1 MLRATTPDLL
11 VAAVA
16 VATFAALAVPRVRG
30 VPLSRALTA
39 GLGAVAVVALGGLSP
54 AAAFASVDPTTLLL
68 VFGMLVHVEALSTS
82 GVYGWAAA
90 ALANRAATTRRL
102 TLGATCLA
110 AGLSAVALNDAT
122 VILLAPVVL
131 DAAATADADP
141 TLPGIGLVV
150 GANVGS
156 LATPL
161 GNPQNAYIL
170 ARSAVSAG
178 EFVRRLAPVAVVCLG
193 LALLVLVP
201 FTDRR
206 RLPSVPE
213 PSFDRGWAALGGG
226 FLVGTLLLLVALPE
240 IDAGALAAGT
250 ALAHLGAVQ
259 VGRRVPADEILER
272 LDWGVLVLFVGLFVL
287 TGAIR
292 DDAVFVALLNTVEGA
307 GVVGRTAAAFGLSA
321 VVSNVPA
328 VLLLAPVT
336 AGETAWLRLAA
347 VSTLAGNA
355 TPVASAATLIVL
367 ERARQSDQRLS
378 ILRLVAIGLPVSV
391 LTTAVAVVLV

>member
-11 VAAVA
+11 VAAVV
-16 VATFAALAVPRVRG
+16 VATFLALAVPRVRG

-54 AAAFASVDPTTLLL
+54 EAAFASVDPTTLLL

-90 ALANRAATTRRL
+90 GLANRAATTRRL
-102 TLGATCLA
+102 TLGAACLA

-141 TLPGIGLVV
+141 TLPGVGLVV

-206 RLPSVPE
+206 RLPPVPE

-226 FLVGTLLLLVALPE
+226 FLVGTLLLLVALPD

-250 ALAHLGAVQ
+250 ALTHLGAVQ
-259 VGRRVPADEILER
+259 VGRRVPADEVLER

-292 DDAVFVALLNTVEGA
+292 GDAVFVALLNTVEGA
-307 GVVGRTAAAFGLSA
+307 GVAGRAAAAFGLSA

-336 AGETAWLRLAA
+336 VGETEWLRLAA

-367 ERARQSDQRLS
+367 ERARRSGQRLS
-378 ILRLVAIGLPVSV
+378 VPRLVAIGLPISV
-391 LTTAVAVVLV
+391 LTTLVAVVLV